1 MKHRNRICIL
11 LTCAV
16 LMLFMSV
23 PAFAVNYPLTDG
35 TCVFNGETLDAN
47 FDDGTLV
54 DKISGLEPGDSL
66 EYTVTYS
73 NDSDVTVDYYML
85 AKTLQTL
92 EESKDVAE
100 NGGYRFVLKDIGP
113 NGETVLF
120 DNSKVG
126 GDTVI
131 ADLEGLQQATNA
143 TQEYFHINQLKP
155 GQTAQTYLRV
165 EFEEETQANDY
176 MDTIGDLR
184 IAYAVE
190 LTPLKNGDVPPKK
203 VYEHNPKTGDTTDI
217 LKYILMMTAAVLVGL
232 LAFISWRKDRKE
244 DEKA

>member
-11 LTCAV
+11 LTCAA
-16 LMLFMSV
+16 LMLFMAV
-23 PAFAVNYPLTDG
+23 PAFAVNYPLNDG
-35 TCVFNGETLDAN
+35 TCVFDGDSLNAN
-47 FDDGTLV
+47 YDDGTLV
-54 DKISGLEPGDSL
+54 DRIAGLEPGDSL

-92 EESKDVAE
+92 EQSKDVAE

-131 ADLEGLQQATNA
+131 ANLKGLQQATNA

-155 GQTAQTYLRV
+155 GQSAKTYLRV

-190 LTPLKNGDVPPKK
+190 LPPTKGDVPDKK
-203 VYEHNPKTGDTTDI
+203 TYENHPKTGDTTDI

>member
-11 LTCAV
+11 LTCAA
-16 LMLFMSV
+16 LMLFMAV
-23 PAFAVNYPLTDG
+23 PAFAVNYPLNDG
-35 TCVFNGETLDAN
+35 TCEFDGDSLNAN
-47 FDDGTLV
+47 YDDGTLV
-54 DKISGLEPGDSL
+54 DRIAGLEPGDSL

-92 EESKDVAE
+92 EQSKDVAE

-131 ADLEGLQQATNA
+131 ANLKGLQQATNA

-155 GQTAQTYLRV
+155 GQSAKTYLRV

-190 LTPLKNGDVPPKK
+190 LSPTKGDVPDKK
-203 VYEHNPKTGDTTDI
+203 TYENHPKTGDTTDI

-232 LAFISWRKDRKE
+232 LAFISWRKDRKG

>member
-1 MKHRNRICIL
+1 MM
-11 LTCAV
+11 V
-16 LMLFMSV
+16 FMAV
-23 PAFAVNYPLTDG
+23 PAFAVNYPLDDG
-35 TCVFNGETLDAN
+35 TCSFDGESLNAS
-47 FDDGTLV
+47 FDDGSLV
-54 DKISGLEPGDSL
+54 DRIAGLEPGDSL

-100 NGGYRFVLKDIGP
+100 NGGYRFVLKDTGP

-126 GDTVI
+126 GDTII
-131 ADLEGLQQATNA
+131 ANLEGLQQATNA

-155 GQTAQTYLRV
+155 GQQAKTYLRV

-184 IAYAVE
+184 VAYAVE
-190 LTPLKNGDVPPKK
+190 LAPKQGNPPDKK
-203 VYEHNPKTGDTTDI
+203 IYEHNPRTGDTTSL

-244 DEKA
+244 GEKA

>member
-1 MKHRNRICIL
+1 MKLRKLMPIL
-11 LTCAV
+11 LTCAAM
-16 LMLFMSV
+16 MLFSAA
-23 PAFAVNYPLTDG
+23 PAFAVNYPLDDG
-35 TCVFNGETLDAN
+35 TCVFDGEDLNAN
-47 FDDGTLV
+47 FDNGTLL
-54 DKISGLEPGDSL
+54 DSISGLEPGDSL

-73 NDSDVTVDYYML
+73 NDSDVTVEYYML

-92 EESKDVAE
+92 EESKNVAE

-131 ADLEGLQQATNA
+131 ANLEGLQQATNA
-143 TQEYFHINQLKP
+143 TQEYFHINQLAP
-155 GQTAQTYLRV
+155 GQSAKTYLRV

-190 LTPLKNGDVPPKK
+190 LTPTGNGNNPPDT
-203 VYEHNPKTGDTTDI
+203 VENNPKTGDSSDL
-217 LKYILMMTAAVLVGL
+217 LKYIVMMTAALLLGL
-232 LAFISWRKDRKE
+232 LAFFSWRKDRKE

>member
-1 MKHRNRICIL
+1 MKHRNKILIL
-11 LTCAV
+11 LTCAA
-16 LMLFMSV
+16 LMLFMAV
-23 PAFAVNYPLTDG
+23 PAFAVNYKLDDG
-35 TCVFNGETLDAN
+35 TCEFDGDSLNAN
-47 FDDGTLV
+47 FDNGTLV
-54 DKISGLEPGDSL
+54 DRIAGLEPGDSL

-73 NDSDVTVDYYML
+73 NDADVTVDYYML

-126 GDTVI
+126 GDTII
-131 ADLEGLQQATNA
+131 ANLEGLQQATNA

-155 GQTAQTYLRV
+155 GQSAKTYLRV

-190 LTPLKNGDVPPKK
+190 LTPKKGGDVPKKK
-203 VYEHNPKTGDTTDI
+203 VYEHNPKTGDTSDF

-244 DEKA
+244 DKKA